1 MELLME
7 TTCVLLLDHRPEELT
22 IRMIA
27 DSAGLHHRYI
37 PDYFGGKV
45 ELLSAIYERVA
56 DEAAE
61 TITIPPPAD
70 GIHQNTIRMARLAVW
85 LSANHPH
92 GVPATNRVIEK
103 RVTGLLIE
111 NFGLSEENARLLFER
126 LVAQVVMMAAF
137 PDVIS
142 QDPIDIGSHI
152 ALEIRFLEA
161 FDDKSFEMN

>member
-1 MELLME
+1 MEILME
-7 TTCVLLLDHRPEELT
+7 TTCLLLLDHRPEELT
-22 IRMIA
+22 IRLIA
-27 DSAGLHHRYI
+27 DTAGLHHRYI

-45 ELLSAIYERVA
+45 ELLSSIYERVA
-56 DEAAE
+56 DEAAK
-61 TITIPPPAD
+61 TLTIPPPAD

-111 NFGLSEENARLLFER
+111 DFGLSEESARLFFER

-142 QDPIDIGSHI
+142 PDPINIGRHI
-152 ALEIRFLEA
+152 ALEMRLLEA
-161 FDDKSFEMN
+161 FDDKSSEVN